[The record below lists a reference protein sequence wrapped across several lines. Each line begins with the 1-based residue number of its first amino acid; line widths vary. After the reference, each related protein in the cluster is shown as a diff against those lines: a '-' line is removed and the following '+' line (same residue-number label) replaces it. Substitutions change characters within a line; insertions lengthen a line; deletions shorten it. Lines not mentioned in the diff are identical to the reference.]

1 MRTRTRHVVSL
12 LRQHPNPSHFCLRPN
27 SLPAETK
34 RQCSFHNI
42 LPSNASKSAK
52 AWAVVATIRQMQ
64 PVGQNPPG
72 PSSSLASLLLVR
84 LPGHRRAASMHVA
97 GWCWRGQKR
106 QNKSDMSSG
115 AGSTWWWDQS
125 HYRRTHMALSPPLIL
140 LRAVSVQDSFR
151 GKFQLVLKAHHLG
164 VVLA

>member
-1 MRTRTRHVVSL
+1 MVSL

-97 GWCWRGQKR
+97 GWCWRGQKKR